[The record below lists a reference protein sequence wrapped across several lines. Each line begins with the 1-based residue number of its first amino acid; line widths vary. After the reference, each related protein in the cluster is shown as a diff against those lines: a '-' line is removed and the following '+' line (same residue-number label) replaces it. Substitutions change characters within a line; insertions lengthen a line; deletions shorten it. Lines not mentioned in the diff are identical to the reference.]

1 MSDGDRPPGWGQKY
15 GGGLASMGVLG
26 VSALNSGNDSIKF
39 YGVAIAFF
47 IGTIILFKF
56 YLDYKTKNHQIDKE
70 AEVETKKAEEQTK
83 QVKYAHNREQG
94 QKSAQNEKPGPKKNR
109 KNRTNDKRE

>member
-1 MSDGDRPPGWGQKY
+1 MSDGDRPPGWGPKY
-15 GGGLASMGVLG
+15 GSGLASMGVLG
-26 VSALNSGNDSIKF
+26 VGALNSGNDNIKF

-47 IGTIILFKF
+47 IGAILLIKF
-56 YLDYKTKNHQIDKE
+56 YLDYKTRNHQIDKE
-70 AEVETKKAEEQTK
+70 AEVETKKAVEQTK
-83 QVKYAHNREQG
+83 QAIYGYNHNQG